1 MQPILRGLTMTKK
14 PGHMAL
20 RPLELM
26 DLSSR
31 WVRPMTK
38 KPGHIESQPTT
49 VQVGH
54 RTGLH
59 NDIDSYSI
67 YTLRY
72 RDLQTS
78 SNYTPC
84 NGKSAIGGVCDVNGD
99 CERKGTICL
108 RNRCRCH
115 PHYIEAND
123 EKGRSIGC
131 VPLPAKVGAP
141 CTNKCRE
148 PLFCRNGECQCVQR
162 GTTRISNGECVTN
175 QIVPL
180 MTSRPLEGIR
190 DEGNYCPNPCGLV
203 VLSLSGRQHDDIA
216 RGARFSFFN
225 KDKKL
230 CSEKKDLSKF
240 DGQISFY
247 SFILG
252 SRVGDRC
259 TRHYDC
265 TSPFSACL
273 NSQCV
278 CISGTIQQGSRCV
291 AAANCPL
298 GGLPGQSCVIKT
310 EASVAFNLPSNQ
322 DDCPTGQ
329 FCVTAADSPVG
340 HCCPKVCPLAS
351 HVDTLYSCEPN
362 ASRPTRCPSD
372 THFCHLLSDGFVSQA
387 VCCRRP
393 CNALAPNAL
402 YANNECIPRGQLN
415 SACTTNAQC
424 GGGEGMEC
432 VKGQCQCLSGFHPS
446 VDSLTHPAKN
456 PSQTCS
462 RDCESEA
469 LSKDTSCMKP
479 GGLGSVCFVQRQCP
493 QNSGCYRGRCMC
505 RCGFEQ
511 KGGKCVALPPPSTTT
526 PQSNIAIIPGVTVP
540 RSNDLFK
547 LFGQI
552 FGGGGGSNS
561 AIGSFIN
568 G

>member
-1 MQPILRGLTMTKK
+1 MLLYIIISTLFSITYLQ
-14 PGHMAL
+14 
-20 RPLELM
+20 
-26 DLSSR
+26 SS
-31 WVRPMTK
+31 
-38 KPGHIESQPTT
+38 H
-49 VQVGH
+49 
-54 RTGLH
+54 
-59 NDIDSYSI
+59 
-67 YTLRY
+67 
-72 RDLQTS
+72 
-78 SNYTPC
+78 YTPC
-84 NGKSAIGGVCDVNGD
+84 NGKSAIGGICDINAD
-99 CERKGTICL
+99 CEHKGSICL

-115 PHYIEAND
+115 PHYIETND
-123 EKGRSIGC
+123 EKGRNTRC
-131 VPLPAKVGAP
+131 VPLPAKVGAS

-162 GTTRISNGECVTN
+162 GTTRISNGECVTKRAKTIW
-175 QIVPL
+175 QLFCYIY
-180 MTSRPLEGIR
+180 TYI
-190 DEGNYCPNPCGLV
+190 YIY
-203 VLSLSGRQHDDIA
+203 IA
-216 RGARFSFFN
+216 IH
-225 KDKKL
+225 L
-230 CSEKKDLSKF
+230 
-240 DGQISFY
+240 FY
-247 SFILG
+247 IYG

-259 TRHYDC
+259 SRHYDC

-298 GGLPGQSCVIKT
+298 GGLPGQRCVIKT
-310 EASVAFNLPSNQ
+310 EPALAFNLPSDQ
-322 DDCPTGQ
+322 DDCPPGQ
-329 FCVTAADSPVG
+329 SCVAAADSPIG
-340 HCCPKVCPLAS
+340 HCCPIVCPLAS
-351 HVDTLYSCEPN
+351 HVDTRYSCDPN
-362 ASRPTRCPSD
+362 ATQPLRCPSD
-372 THFCHLLSDGFVSQA
+372 THFCHFLSENTSFNYKLSAICVFFDGLVSQA

-402 YANNECIPRGQLN
+402 YANNQCIPRGQLN
-415 SACTTNAQC
+415 SACSTNAQC

-462 RDCESEA
+462 RDCESES

-479 GGLGSVCFVQRQCP
+479 GSLGSLCFVQRQCP

-511 KGGKCVALPPPSTTT
+511 KGDKCVALPPPPTTT
-526 PQSNIAIIPGVTVP
+526 SHSNIAIIPGVAVP

-552 FGGGGGSNS
+552 FGGDGANN